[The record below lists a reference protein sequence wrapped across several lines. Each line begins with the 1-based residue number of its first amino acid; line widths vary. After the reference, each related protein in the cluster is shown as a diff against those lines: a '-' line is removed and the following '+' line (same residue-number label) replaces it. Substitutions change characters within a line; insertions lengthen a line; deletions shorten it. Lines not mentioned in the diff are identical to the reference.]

1 MKNIHKIA
9 ALSAMTLAAFAA
21 TTTGCIDGNDWD
33 EDGNYAKTFSPI
45 KFSAS
50 QTAEGATTVLFESF
64 SMPGSAFYQIECST
78 DSFVQETPNDKDLHE
93 VAKSPATLDVITI
106 MDTTYYARVRAY
118 SETTGFSAWTTLEK
132 YKFKVKSMQIMNA
145 VAGADITPSTITVTW
160 RSGNTVTRIEYGPE
174 GGEMQSVDLSAEEL
188 EACSKTFSDLESM
201 TTYNFVIYN
210 GTAACGKATATTS
223 SSGPEAEYMA
233 KFDPEQ
239 TMGDQLAA
247 IAAQAEADGK
257 TAYSVTMVIPAGVV
271 GMCCPE
277 SPDTEND
284 FILPNGMSI
293 TFYGESGNAADELY
307 LWKSIGVDG
316 SHTSIKFNNLTLT
329 GPGYVINQKNA
340 CSVDSVIVEDC
351 NVKVT
356 GNTFLRTQKAE
367 ATIKN
372 IVLRNTWFDTV
383 GKGYG
388 LLHYVYVLPNSVLVD
403 GCTFSNICTTGKCFF
418 MVDKQND
425 SDPAQMMESFIITN
439 STFYNFCGNG
449 QYFLDFG
456 KNGINGATTYELSN
470 CIFGKTPDEAT
481 NKNIRGAIK
490 DILAINCY
498 STTDCFKVL
507 KGVTALEV
515 ASDGIFTDPAN
526 GNFTLKTGVLSENVG
541 DPRWFPA
548 E

>member
-1 MKNIHKIA
+1 
-9 ALSAMTLAAFAA
+9 MTLAAFAA

-201 TTYNFVIYN
+201 TTYNFFIYN
-210 GTAACGKATATTS
+210 CTAACGKATATTS

-233 KFDPEQ
+233 KFDPKQ

-247 IAAQAEADGK
+247 IAAQAKADGK
-257 TAYSVTMVIPAGVV
+257 TAYSVTMVIPAGVE

-277 SPDTEND
+277 SPETEND

-293 TFYGESGNAADELY
+293 TFYGESGNAADVLY
-307 LWKSIGVDG
+307 LWKSIGEIG
-316 SHTSIKFNNLTLT
+316 
-329 GPGYVINQKNA
+329 
-340 CSVDSVIVEDC
+340 
-351 NVKVT
+351 
-356 GNTFLRTQKAE
+356 R
-367 ATIKN
+367 
-372 IVLRNTWFDTV
+372 
-383 GKGYG
+383 
-388 LLHYVYVLPNSVLVD
+388 
-403 GCTFSNICTTGKCFF
+403 
-418 MVDKQND
+418 
-425 SDPAQMMESFIITN
+425 
-439 STFYNFCGNG
+439 
-449 QYFLDFG
+449 
-456 KNGINGATTYELSN
+456 
-470 CIFGKTPDEAT
+470 
-481 NKNIRGAIK
+481 
-490 DILAINCY
+490 
-498 STTDCFKVL
+498 
-507 KGVTALEV
+507 
-515 ASDGIFTDPAN
+515 ASCRER
-526 GNFTLKTGVLSENVG
+526 V
-541 DPRWFPA
+541 
-548 E
+548 